1 MCENLYTEHNNF
13 CIRAVVLKTMEKGRF
28 RCELLLMEVR
38 VLMHNGTAY
47 VYNLQAKTNISRL
60 DAKLCEEIQIPRH

>member
-1 MCENLYTEHNNF
+1 MLKMCENLYTEHNNF

-38 VLMHNGTAY
+38 VYAY
-47 VYNLQAKTNISRL
+47 VYNLQDKKNICRL
-60 DAKLCEEIQIPRH
+60 DANLLEEIQIPRH